1 MTLEKFSTRSAVMI
15 GLGDVLGPQMEK
27 LLARQG
33 YSVHSYPYL
42 PTPDCLKLIKR
53 LRPNVVC
60 CGAEQ
65 KPCGDLLDAVQKY
78 RPSIPVIFVSRRS
91 TPTERL
97 DGVELKLR
105 MYDSPLESKSLPL
118 DSQASA

>member
-1 MTLEKFSTRSAVMI
+1 MTLEQFSTRSAVMI

-33 YSVHSYPYL
+33 YTVHSYPYL

-65 KPCGDLLDAVQKY
+65 KPCADLLDAVQKY
-78 RPSIPVIFVSRRS
+78 RPNIPVIVVSRRPTS
-91 TPTERL
+91 TEQL
-97 DGVELKLR
+97 DAVELKLR
-105 MYDSPLESKSLPL
+105 MYDPPLESRSLPL
-118 DSQASA
+118 NSRANA